1 MSRFRTNRL
10 IRPLLVVVMVTAIW
24 VPLSAQSSDER
35 AEAEGL
41 MRQANELLANETP
54 RSRDDALAKFAAALT
69 IWRRLGD
76 EKQQAAALQKM
87 ADITYYRGDVRQS
100 LEHSLMLLP
109 ITRRLGDRDLE
120 GTVLA
125 NIGWTYDAVGEPRK
139 GLEFLQQAHDLFV
152 GSGQKQK
159 VASVLNGIGTFNY
172 YLGNIE
178 IALEN
183 FNRSLAIRREV
194 NDRRGEA
201 LVLINLGKSFDDGGE
216 KQKAIEYYE
225 SALAITEEL
234 KDTRNK
240 ATVLNNLGSV
250 QQDLGDFQ
258 KAFDLYQTSLRLRRE
273 IGDGFGE
280 AASLNNLASLYRTLG
295 DFDQALA
302 LMQEV
307 RLKHNK
313 SGSKREEAKSLGSI
327 GAVYWA
333 MNDRS
338 SALDHYS
345 KALELHQ
352 SIENNEGRAV
362 LLRNIGLVHLE
373 SNDART
379 AIPYFQQSLELAETA
394 GDAASVGDIVLLLA
408 RAFASLNENENA
420 VAGFA
425 RAEEIQRKN
434 NFLADLP
441 ETLFRSAQ
449 FDLKNGKNA
458 DSLKK
463 MAEAH
468 QILDDL
474 RVTISAPGLRASFL
488 AERHKFFDS
497 YITQLV
503 AQHRAE
509 PGKGWDAIALK
520 VSESARARSL
530 LDSLGESHA
539 NIRSGIDPGLRTKET
554 LLRQTI
560 NSKESQRIEAVR
572 SGSVEGA
579 AALERELTGLFR
591 EYRLIQ
597 AEIRRTSPNFA
608 ALTSP
613 EPLDLPLIQASLD
626 PDSVLLEYFV
636 GTENSFLFLITDK
649 ELSIFQIPKQQIVDD
664 LARRALGAVKA
675 RGTDV
680 KIETLRQRNERIAR
694 ADRDAITYLNRLGD
708 VLLKPVAA
716 RLEKKRLLI
725 VSSGILQY
733 LPFGAL
739 MNPAS
744 GAGASRKHLI
754 ETNEV
759 VSLPSASIIPL
770 LRRKPAETS
779 PSRNLIAVF
788 ADPVFSNDDP
798 RVSSNED
805 SKKDE
810 TALAVM
816 NAPKLISPRLRS
828 DFSRLRF
835 TRTEAE
841 AIATLTPD
849 SDVFL
854 AMDFAANV
862 EAATG
867 DNLRRS
873 RYIHLATHGV
883 VNSDFPEL
891 SGIVLSLF
899 DQSGRPRDG
908 FLRLHDVYNL
918 QIAADLVVL
927 SACETGLGKDI
938 KGEGIVGLTRG
949 FMYAGAPR
957 VMASLWRVEDRATAD
972 LMRRFYQR
980 MFREGLAPAAALRDA
995 QVSMLK
1001 ERSTRQPFFW
1011 AGFTLQGEWRPIPN

>member
-41 MRQANELLANETP
+41 MRQANELLANDTP

-100 LEHSLMLLP
+100 LEDSLMLLP

-216 KQKAIEYYE
+216 KQKAIEYYD

-458 DSLKK
+458 ASLKK

-474 RVTISAPGLRASFL
+474 RVAISAPGLRASFL

-509 PGKGWDAIALK
+509 PGKGWDAMALK

-572 SGSVEGA
+572 SGSGESA

-649 ELSIFQIPKQQIVDD
+649 DLSIFQIPKQQIVDD

-675 RGTDV
+675 RGTEV

-744 GAGASRKHLI
+744 GAGGSRKHLI

-798 RVSSNED
+798 RVSSNEE